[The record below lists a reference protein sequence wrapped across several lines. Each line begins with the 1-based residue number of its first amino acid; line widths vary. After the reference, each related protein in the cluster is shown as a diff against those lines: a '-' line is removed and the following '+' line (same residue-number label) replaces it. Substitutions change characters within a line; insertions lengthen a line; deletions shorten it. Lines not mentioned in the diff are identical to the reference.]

1 MTDPFTPRY
10 FGSTFRCTQTDNAS
24 GSLTFKGTGV
34 WVYGAKRDNHG
45 MFEMD
50 LDGQVTTSDGYG
62 ANKAQELLF
71 GQGGLDPDVEHTVV
85 SRLGGITCRLLS
97 LRFYNHTT
105 DIRNLRARWTRNS
118 RTRLRRIKVRGI
130 NDRGLTSIISS

>member
-10 FGSTFRCTQTDNAS
+10 FGSTFRSTQTDNAS

-71 GQGGLDPDVEHTVV
+71 GQGGLDPAVEHTVV
-85 SRLGGITCRLLS
+85 SRFEDHVMSLTRL
-97 LRFYNHTT
+97 
-105 DIRNLRARWTRNS
+105 DIRDLCHS
-118 RTRLRRIKVRGI
+118 
-130 NDRGLTSIISS
+130 D

>member
-10 FGSTFRCTQTDNAS
+10 FGSTFRSTQTDNAS

-71 GQGGLDPDVEHTVV
+71 GQGGLDPDVGHTVV
-85 SRLGGITCRLLS
+85 SRFEDHVMSLTRL
-97 LRFYNHTT
+97 
-105 DIRNLRARWTRNS
+105 DIRDLCHS
-118 RTRLRRIKVRGI
+118 
-130 NDRGLTSIISS
+130 D